1 MLRADSGQSQLLA
14 PLARAVVP
22 VGSVAEALRSP
33 TRGQSDWRQELR
45 SPQRDPDYGI
55 RLAPMQPSEPPPGE
69 DRRRGNEKAGGY
81 RRLISPEAGAK
92 RRRGQGFEEV
102 KLEEVKLEEVKLEEA
117 PWRAF
122 DR

>member
-102 KLEEVKLEEVKLEEA
+102 KLEEVKLEEA